1 MQEANLGKM
10 YQLVEAPDG
19 GTERGIRDMNEPD
32 IRWKQR
38 FSNFNKALLQL
49 SKAVELSQQRPLSDL
64 ERQGLI
70 KAYEFVYEL
79 AWNVMKDYFTFQ
91 GAVLI
96 TGSREAFRREL
107 IVDGDAW
114 MDMVRDRNKTA
125 HTYDEAV
132 AKEVVG
138 NVTQSYYPLFI
149 AFQRRM
155 QELQD
160 AN

>member
-1 MQEANLGKM
+1 M
-10 YQLVEAPDG
+10 YQLVEAPNG

-49 SKAVELSQQRPLSDL
+49 GNAVELSQQRPLSDL

-70 KAYEFVYEL
+70 KA
-79 AWNVMKDYFTFQ
+79 
-91 GAVLI
+91 
-96 TGSREAFRREL
+96 
-107 IVDGDAW
+107 
-114 MDMVRDRNKTA
+114 
-125 HTYDEAV
+125 
-132 AKEVVG
+132 KEVAS
-138 NVTQSYYPLFI
+138 NVTNLYYPLFL

>member
-1 MQEANLGKM
+1 
-10 YQLVEAPDG
+10 
-19 GTERGIRDMNEPD
+19 MNETD

-49 SKAVELSQQRPLSDL
+49 GNAVELSQQRPLSDL

-79 AWNVMKDYFTFQ
+79 AWNVMKDYFTYQ

-96 TGSREAFRREL
+96 TGSRDAIREAFHREL
-107 IVDGDAW
+107 IFEGDAW

-132 AKEVVG
+132 AKEVAS
-138 NVTQSYYPLFI
+138 NVTNLYYPLFI